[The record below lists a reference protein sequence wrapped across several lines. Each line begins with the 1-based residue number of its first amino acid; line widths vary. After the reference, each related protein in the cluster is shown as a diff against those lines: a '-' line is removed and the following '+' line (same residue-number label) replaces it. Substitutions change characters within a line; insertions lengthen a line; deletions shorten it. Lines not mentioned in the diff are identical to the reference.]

1 VDIKGEYQIVAD
13 RQTVWAALND
23 PAMLQKCIQ
32 GCESLE
38 RTGDNQF
45 EGKVAAAIGP
55 VRAKFDIVLRLEN
68 VVPPES
74 YTLAGESKA
83 GSVGFGRG
91 SADVALREQDGGTF
105 LTYSAEFKVGGKLA
119 QVGSRL
125 VLGVTRKTADDFFGC
140 LSREL
145 EANAAG
151 VGVAESAQSDAAAAR
166 VQHPSRASMSAFRI
180 PLIIGIAVT
189 GLLVWWF
196 LVR

>member
-1 VDIKGEYQIVAD
+1 MDISGEYQIAAD
-13 RQTVWAALND
+13 RRTVWAALND
-23 PAMLQKCIQ
+23 PAMLRKCIQ

-38 RTGDNQF
+38 RIGDNEFQ
-45 EGKVAAAIGP
+45 GKVAAAIGP
-55 VRAKFDIVLRLEN
+55 VRAKFNVVLRLEN

-74 YTLAGESKA
+74 YTLSGESKA

-91 SADVALREQDGGTF
+91 SADVVLSERDGGT
-105 LTYSAEFKVGGKLA
+105 LLSYTAEFKVGGKLA

-125 VLGVTRKTADDFFGC
+125 VVGATRKTADDFFGC

-145 EANAAG
+145 EANMPKDQAAQAATPA
-151 VGVAESAQSDAAAAR
+151 VEADSRLPLVAG
-166 VQHPSRASMSAFRI
+166 
-180 PLIIGIAVT
+180 LAVA

>member
-1 VDIKGEYQIVAD
+1 MDISGEYRIAAT
-13 RQTVWAALND
+13 RETVWAALND

-38 RTGDNQF
+38 RTADNEFQ
-45 EGKVAAAIGP
+45 GKVAAAIGP
-55 VRAKFDIVLRLEN
+55 VRAKFNVVLRLEN
-68 VVPPES
+68 VVPTES
-74 YTLAGESKA
+74 YTLTGESKA

-91 SADVALREQDGGTF
+91 SADVVLSERDGGT
-105 LTYSAEFKVGGKLA
+105 LLSYTADFKVGGKLA

-125 VLGVTRKTADDFFGC
+125 VVGATKKTADDFFGR

-145 EANAAG
+145 EASRP
-151 VGVAESAQSDAAAAR
+151 EEEAAAEA
-166 VQHPSRASMSAFRI
+166 VPAAEADSRL
-180 PLIIGIAVT
+180 PLVAGLAVA